1 MPVGAAFAR
10 LFYDRAVAEGRVRVD
25 RSYVTRCRD
34 HDIDGDLLRV
44 RAAVSSLPVH
54 PPQAFYVGGTS
65 REPEDRFW
73 NVGGEDRS
81 SVPHHERWER
91 MVELLEVYASLIA
104 VREESAIEMYRGDPR
119 TRNVSPYATGYSRT
133 HERAF
138 LYLCYGSAAQ
148 ADRALR

>member
-1 MPVGAAFAR
+1 MPVSAGFAHR
-10 LFYDRAVAEGRVRVD
+10 FYDRAVAEGRVRVD

-34 HDIDGDLLRV
+34 HDIDGDLLHV
-44 RAAVSSLPVH
+44 RAAVSRLPVH
-54 PPQAFYVGGTS
+54 PQLAFYVGGAS

-81 SVPHHERWER
+81 SLPHHERWER
-91 MVELLEVYASLIA
+91 MVVLLEGHASLIA

-133 HERAF
+133 HQRAF
-138 LYLCYGSAAQ
+138 LYLCYGSAAW